1 MTTTGWPSIWRG
13 CTRNRF
19 IRSSGGRRGVLAA
32 VTARPNCSSICGSP
46 GSLSWSRIS
55 SRVSE
60 FSSGWVYRLANTHA
74 LAACSSTR
82 CSACPAR
89 SQSARRSPAVSRT
102 AVAAGG
108 PPPPGSRPRCLP
120 RSKSRCGSRPGSAS
134 DGPVTRA
141 AAGTPSAAGC
151 CGLLVHRRIPA
162 LSPRSWPA
170 WRTAA
175 AASLASRSAGRPS
188 PTSAS
193 VAPSVSASFCSPA
206 SSPGGS
212 GSARKG
218 PRWVC
223 RCGTAASIRRSSSF
237 SPMTLVPVATR
248 TRASSLSCALSGSRS
263 TTGRYPRDRMASR
276 SPNSAAPQ
284 LISISLPIASSR
296 VLRAGSAH
304 SSTASSSTRNRHGWL
319 LWIDG
324 ARAAVAIRY
333 WALPARSRAC
343 SAAPW
348 VTLDCR

>member
-1 MTTTGWPSIWRG
+1 MTSP
-13 CTRNRF
+13 
-19 IRSSGGRRGVLAA
+19 GGRRGVLAA
-32 VTARPNCSSICGSP
+32 LTARPNCSSICGSP

-55 SRVSE
+55 SRVSG

-74 LAACSSTR
+74 LAACSSRR
-82 CSACPAR
+82 CSACPAC
-89 SQSARRSPAVSRT
+89 SQSARRSSAVSRT

-108 PPPPGSRPRCLP
+108 APPPGSRPRSLP

-134 DGPVTRA
+134 DCPVTRA
-141 AAGTPSAAGC
+141 AAGTPSAAGRRW
-151 CGLLVHRRIPA
+151 LLVHRRIPA
-162 LSPRSWPA
+162 RSPGSRSA
-170 WRTAA
+170 RRAA
-175 AASLASRSAGRPS
+175 ATSLASRSAGRPS
-188 PTSAS
+188 PTSTS

-223 RCGTAASIRRSSSF
+223 RCGTAASIRRSSSLR
-237 SPMTLVPVATR
+237 PMTLAPVPTR
-248 TRASSLSCALSGSRS
+248 TRASSLSCAGSGSRS
-263 TTGRYPRDRMASR
+263 TTGRCPRDRTASR

-304 SSTASSSTRNRHGWL
+304 SSTASASTRNRHGWL

-333 WALPARSRAC
+333 RALPARSRAC

-348 VTLDCR
+348 VTLGCR

>member
-1 MTTTGWPSIWRG
+1 MTSP
-13 CTRNRF
+13 
-19 IRSSGGRRGVLAA
+19 GGRRGVLAA
-32 VTARPNCSSICGSP
+32 LTARPNCSSICGSP

-55 SRVSE
+55 SRVSG

-74 LAACSSTR
+74 LAACSSRR

-108 PPPPGSRPRCLP
+108 APPPGSRPRSLP

-134 DGPVTRA
+134 DCPVTRA
-141 AAGTPSAAGC
+141 AAGTPSAAGRRW
-151 CGLLVHRRIPA
+151 LLVHRRIPA
-162 LSPRSWPA
+162 RSPGSWPA
-170 WRTAA
+170 WRVAA
-175 AASLASRSAGRPS
+175 ATSLASRSAGRPS
-188 PTSAS
+188 PTSTS

-206 SSPGGS
+206 SSPAGS

-223 RCGTAASIRRSSSF
+223 RCGTAASIRRSSSLR
-237 SPMTLVPVATR
+237 PMTLAPVPTR
-248 TRASSLSCALSGSRS
+248 TRASSLSCAGSGSRS
-263 TTGRYPRDRMASR
+263 TTGRYPRDRTASR

-284 LISISLPIASSR
+284 LISISLPNASSR

-304 SSTASSSTRNRHGWL
+304 SSTAPASTRNRHGWL

-333 WALPARSRAC
+333 RAWPARGRAC

-348 VTLDCR
+348 VTLGCR

>member
-1 MTTTGWPSIWRG
+1 MTSL
-13 CTRNRF
+13 
-19 IRSSGGRRGVLAA
+19 GGRRGVLAA
-32 VTARPNCSSICGSP
+32 LTARPNCSSICGSP

-55 SRVSE
+55 SRVSGS
-60 FSSGWVYRLANTHA
+60 SSGWVYRLANTHA
-74 LAACSSTR
+74 LAACSSRR

-108 PPPPGSRPRCLP
+108 APPPGSRPRSLP

-134 DGPVTRA
+134 DCPVTRA
-141 AAGTPSAAGC
+141 AAGTPSAAGRRW
-151 CGLLVHRRIPA
+151 LLVHRRIPA
-162 LSPRSWPA
+162 RSPGSRSA
-170 WRTAA
+170 RRAA
-175 AASLASRSAGRPS
+175 ATSLASRSADRPS
-188 PTSAS
+188 PTSTS

-223 RCGTAASIRRSSSF
+223 RCGTAASIRRSSSLR
-237 SPMTLVPVATR
+237 PMTLAPVPTR
-248 TRASSLSCALSGSRS
+248 TRASSRSCAGSGSRS
-263 TTGRYPRDRMASR
+263 TMGRYPRDRTASR
-276 SPNSAAPQ
+276 RPNSAAPQ

-304 SSTASSSTRNRHGWL
+304 SSTASASTRNRHGWL

-333 WALPARSRAC
+333 RALPARSRAC
-343 SAAPW
+343 SAALW
-348 VTLDCR
+348 VTLGCR

>member
-1 MTTTGWPSIWRG
+1 MTTTGWPSTWRG
-13 CTRNRF
+13 CTRNWF

-32 VTARPNCSSICGSP
+32 VAARPNCSSICGSP

-55 SRVSE
+55 SRVSG

-74 LAACSSTR
+74 LAACSSRR

-108 PPPPGSRPRCLP
+108 APPPGSRPRSLP

-151 CGLLVHRRIPA
+151 RGLLVHRRIPA
-162 LSPRSWPA
+162 RSPGSRSA
-170 WRTAA
+170 RRAA

-188 PTSAS
+188 PTSTS

-237 SPMTLVPVATR
+237 SAMARAPVATR
-248 TRASSLSCALSGSRS
+248 TRASSLSCDGSGSRS
-263 TTGRYPRDRMASR
+263 VTGRCPRDRTASR

-304 SSTASSSTRNRHGWL
+304 SSTASASTRNRHGWL

-324 ARAAVAIRY
+324 ALAAVAIR
-333 WALPARSRAC
+333 
-343 SAAPW
+343 
-348 VTLDCR
+348 

>member
-1 MTTTGWPSIWRG
+1 MTSP
-13 CTRNRF
+13 
-19 IRSSGGRRGVLAA
+19 GGRRGVLAA
-32 VTARPNCSSICGSP
+32 LTARPNCSSICGSP

-55 SRVSE
+55 SRVSG

-74 LAACSSTR
+74 LAACSSRR

-108 PPPPGSRPRCLP
+108 APPPGSRPRSLP

-134 DGPVTRA
+134 DCPVTRA
-141 AAGTPSAAGC
+141 AAGTPSAAGRRW
-151 CGLLVHRRIPA
+151 LLVHRRIPA
-162 LSPRSWPA
+162 RSPGSRSA
-170 WRTAA
+170 RRAA
-175 AASLASRSAGRPS
+175 ATSLASRSAGRPS
-188 PTSAS
+188 PTSTS

-223 RCGTAASIRRSSSF
+223 RCGTAASIRRSSSLR
-237 SPMTLVPVATR
+237 PMTLAPVPTR
-248 TRASSLSCALSGSRS
+248 TRASSRSCAGSGSRS
-263 TTGRYPRDRMASR
+263 TMGRYPRDRTASR

-304 SSTASSSTRNRHGWL
+304 SSTASASTRNRHGWL

-333 WALPARSRAC
+333 RALPARSRAC

-348 VTLDCR
+348 VTLGCR

>member
-1 MTTTGWPSIWRG
+1 MTSP
-13 CTRNRF
+13 
-19 IRSSGGRRGVLAA
+19 GGRRGVLAA
-32 VTARPNCSSICGSP
+32 LTARPNCSSICGSP

-55 SRVSE
+55 SRVSG

-74 LAACSSTR
+74 LAACSSRR

-108 PPPPGSRPRCLP
+108 APPPGSRPRSLP

-134 DGPVTRA
+134 DCPVTRA

-151 CGLLVHRRIPA
+151 RWLLVHRRIPA
-162 LSPRSWPA
+162 RSPGSRSA
-170 WRTAA
+170 RRAA
-175 AASLASRSAGRPS
+175 ATSLASRSAGRPS
-188 PTSAS
+188 PTSTS

-223 RCGTAASIRRSSSF
+223 RCGTAASIRRSSSLR
-237 SPMTLVPVATR
+237 PMTLAPVPTR
-248 TRASSLSCALSGSRS
+248 TRASSRSCAGSGSRS
-263 TTGRYPRDRMASR
+263 TMGRYPRDRTASR

-304 SSTASSSTRNRHGWL
+304 SSTASASTRNRHGWL

-333 WALPARSRAC
+333 RALPARSRAC

-348 VTLDCR
+348 VTLGCR

>member
-1 MTTTGWPSIWRG
+1 MTSP
-13 CTRNRF
+13 
-19 IRSSGGRRGVLAA
+19 GGRRGVLAA
-32 VTARPNCSSICGSP
+32 VSARPNCSSICGSP

-55 SRVSE
+55 SLVSG

-108 PPPPGSRPRCLP
+108 APPPGSRPRSLP

-134 DGPVTRA
+134 DGPSTRA
-141 AAGTPSAAGC
+141 VAGTPSGAGC
-151 CGLLVHRRIPA
+151 RGPLVHRAISAR
-162 LSPRSWPA
+162 SPGSRSA
-170 WRTAA
+170 RRAA
-175 AASLASRSAGRPS
+175 SASLASRSAGRPS

-193 VAPSVSASFCSPA
+193 VAPSTSASFCSPA
-206 SSPGGS
+206 SSPDGS
-212 GSARKG
+212 SPARKG

-237 SPMTLVPVATR
+237 SAMTPAPRAPVATR
-248 TRASSLSCALSGSRS
+248 TRASSLSCAGSGSRS
-263 TTGRYPRDRMASR
+263 TTGRCPRDRTASR

-284 LISISLPIASSR
+284 LISISLPSASSR

-304 SSTASSSTRNRHGWL
+304 SSTTSASTRNRHGWL

-324 ARAAVAIRY
+324 ALAAVAIRY
-333 WALPARSRAC
+333 RALPARSRAC
-343 SAAPW
+343 SAASAAPW
-348 VTLDCR
+348 VTLGCW

>member
-1 MTTTGWPSIWRG
+1 MTTTGWPSTWRG
-13 CTRNRF
+13 CTRNGL
-19 IRSSGGRRGVLAA
+19 ISSPGGRRGVLAV

-55 SRVSE
+55 SRVSG

-74 LAACSSTR
+74 LAACSSRR

-108 PPPPGSRPRCLP
+108 APPPGSRPRSLP
-120 RSKSRCGSRPGSAS
+120 RSKSRCGSRPGSAC
-134 DGPVTRA
+134 DGPSTRA

-151 CGLLVHRRIPA
+151 RGLLVHRCISAR
-162 LSPRSWPA
+162 SPRSWPA
-170 WRTAA
+170 WRAAA
-175 AASLASRSAGRPS
+175 AASLASRLAGRPS
-188 PTSAS
+188 PTNTS

-223 RCGTAASIRRSSSF
+223 RCGTAASIRRSSSL
-237 SPMTLVPVATR
+237 SPMTRASVATR
-248 TRASSLSCALSGSRS
+248 TRASSRSCAGSGSRS
-263 TTGRYPRDRMASR
+263 TTGRRPRDRTASR
-276 SPNSAAPQ
+276 SPKSAAPQ

-304 SSTASSSTRNRHGWL
+304 SSTASASTRNRHGWL

-324 ARAAVAIRY
+324 ALAAVAIR
-333 WALPARSRAC
+333 
-343 SAAPW
+343 
-348 VTLDCR
+348 

>member
-1 MTTTGWPSIWRG
+1 MTSP
-13 CTRNRF
+13 
-19 IRSSGGRRGVLAA
+19 GGRRGVLAA
-32 VTARPNCSSICGSP
+32 LTARPNCSSICGSP

-55 SRVSE
+55 SRVSGS
-60 FSSGWVYRLANTHA
+60 SSGWVYRLANTHA
-74 LAACSSTR
+74 LAACSSRR

-108 PPPPGSRPRCLP
+108 APPPGSRPRSLP

-134 DGPVTRA
+134 DCPVTRA
-141 AAGTPSAAGC
+141 AAGTPSAAGRRW
-151 CGLLVHRRIPA
+151 LLVHRRIPA
-162 LSPRSWPA
+162 RSPGSRSA
-170 WRTAA
+170 RRAA
-175 AASLASRSAGRPS
+175 ATSLASRSAGRPS
-188 PTSAS
+188 PTSTS

-223 RCGTAASIRRSSSF
+223 RCGTAASIRRSSSLR
-237 SPMTLVPVATR
+237 PMTLAPVPTR
-248 TRASSLSCALSGSRS
+248 TRASSRSCAGSGSRS
-263 TTGRYPRDRMASR
+263 TMGRYPRDRTASR

-304 SSTASSSTRNRHGWL
+304 SSTASASTRNRHGWL

-333 WALPARSRAC
+333 RALPARSRAC

-348 VTLDCR
+348 VTLGCR